1 MFYKKFDPEKLS
13 DIYYLDKQ
21 ISSVESVFESEKN
34 STVIIYGKHSFC
46 KSAFSTIFFK
56 EIGIQSHFF
65 NPLVSSSIFETIK
78 NLNYKNYNILFNEPA
93 NTCSKKYGL
102 IIDNFDIININTL
115 KTETI
120 DFINLNSS
128 KKIIPMIIICNDINC
143 KIVKDLKLNLKEIE
157 AVNFEVDKKNM
168 YETVFRI
175 CERKNIRI
183 PYKNVVLLCNSLN
196 YNIKNILNLVYV
208 YSIWFSKTRG
218 DLQDFFF
225 HFTQKHS
232 LKSFNT
238 DILNSIKNLMKNE
251 TSIEVINSIYNND
264 KVLVPLMFHENYF
277 KYIFFKKNRHFS
289 QDDFTALAQISK
301 CFSIGD
307 FIETHIYS
315 DQNWN
320 LQENHR
326 FISCIYTL
334 EIIKNNFL
342 LGDSDV
348 NSIVFNYNSEL
359 NKTSLK
365 NINRKNINHII
376 EISHFKKESLYI
388 CNYYVSKIIFDGE
401 NIDLLLTLKPFI
413 KKCSKDNIMRFIDLI
428 IKIDKCVECRKLDSS
443 ARKRITSF
451 THNNKEYLKK

>member
-21 ISSVESVFESEKN
+21 ISSVQSVFRNEKN

-56 EIGIQSHFF
+56 EIGVQPHYF

-78 NLNYKNYNILFNEPA
+78 NLNYKNYNILFNDPV
-93 NTCSKKYGL
+93 NVCSKKYGL

-115 KTETI
+115 KSETI

-128 KKIIPMIIICNDINC
+128 KKIIPMIVVCNDINC
-143 KIVKDLKLNLKEIE
+143 KVVKDLKLNLKEIV
-157 AVNFEVDKKNM
+157 AVNFEVDKKCV
-168 YETVFRI
+168 YETVFKI
-175 CERKNIRI
+175 CEREHIQI
-183 PYKNVVLLCNSLN
+183 PYKYIVLLCNSLN
-196 YNIKNILNLVYV
+196 YNIKNILNLVYA
-208 YSIWFSKTRG
+208 YSIWVSKSRG
-218 DLQDFFF
+218 GLHEFF
-225 HFTQKHS
+225 HHFTLKHS

-251 TSIEVINSIYNND
+251 TSLEVINSIYNND
-264 KVLVPLMFHENYF
+264 KVLVPLLFHENYF
-277 KYIFFKKNRHFS
+277 KYIFYKKSRQFS
-289 QDDFTALAQISK
+289 RADFTALAQISK
-301 CFSIGD
+301 CFSVGD

-334 EIIKNNFL
+334 EIMKNNFL
-342 LGDSDV
+342 LSDSEV
-348 NSIVFNYNSEL
+348 NTVTFNYNSEL

-365 NINRKNINHII
+365 NINRKNINHVI
-376 EISHFKKESLYI
+376 EISYLKKESIYL
-388 CNYYVSKIIFDGE
+388 CNYYVSKIIFNGE
-401 NIDLLLTLKPFI
+401 NIDLLLSLKPFI
-413 KKCSKDNIMRFIDLI
+413 KKYSKENIIRFIDLI
-428 IKIDKCVECRKLDSS
+428 IKIDKCVESRKLDSS
-443 ARKRITSF
+443 ARKRITLF
-451 THNNKEYLKK
+451 AHNNKESLA